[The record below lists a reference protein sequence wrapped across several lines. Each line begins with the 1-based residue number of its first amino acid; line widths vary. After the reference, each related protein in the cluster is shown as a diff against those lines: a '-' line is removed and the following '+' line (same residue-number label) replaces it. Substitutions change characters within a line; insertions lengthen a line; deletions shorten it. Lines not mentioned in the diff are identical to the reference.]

1 VTTEQERRGA
11 LEAVDR
17 ILNRGGDA
25 DEVLRQ
31 VLAVLQRLY
40 PYAAISFVE
49 RGELVAGPSVGKA
62 VEGVEARPI
71 IFNGLEVASLEVAA
85 TAAEDQAFLDRVALL
100 ISPYCLVGWDTAG
113 EGWEP

>member
-1 VTTEQERRGA
+1 VTTEQDRRGA
-11 LEAVDR
+11 LEAIDR

-25 DEVLRQ
+25 DDVLRQ
-31 VLAVLQRLY
+31 VLAVLHRLY
-40 PYAAISFVE
+40 SFAAISFVE

-62 VEGVEARPI
+62 VEEAEARPI
-71 IFNGLEVASLEVAA
+71 IFNGLEVARLEVASPGP
-85 TAAEDQAFLDRVALL
+85 EDQAFLDRMAIL